1 MTQGASVLIVDDDYA
16 HRTMLKLLLT
26 SWGYDT
32 TEVDDGDVA
41 VEQIRARPFDLVL
54 MDVRMVRLS
63 GLDALPQMRTIN
75 PAIPIIIMTAYA
87 TIETAVE
94 AMKHGAYDYLPKP
107 LDFEELK
114 VKMERAMG
122 HRRLQEENAALRQKL
137 GEGFDR
143 RRILGESPAITQL
156 LTTISQVALS
166 DATVLLLGE
175 SGTGKE
181 LVAEAI
187 HANSRRREGPFVR
200 INCGA
205 ITETLLESEL
215 FGYEKGAFTGADRR
229 RQGKFIAASGGTI
242 LLDEITETSPAM
254 QVKLLRVLQERE
266 VTPGRG
272 APKPLPLDVRV
283 YRGHESPYS

>member
-215 FGYEKGAFTGADRR
+215 FGYEKAPLQVQIDAGRESLSPL
-229 RQGKFIAASGGTI
+229 QGVRSSSMR
-242 LLDEITETSPAM
+242 SPRPP
-254 QVKLLRVLQERE
+254 QPCR
-266 VTPGRG
+266 
-272 APKPLPLDVRV
+272 
-283 YRGHESPYS
+283 